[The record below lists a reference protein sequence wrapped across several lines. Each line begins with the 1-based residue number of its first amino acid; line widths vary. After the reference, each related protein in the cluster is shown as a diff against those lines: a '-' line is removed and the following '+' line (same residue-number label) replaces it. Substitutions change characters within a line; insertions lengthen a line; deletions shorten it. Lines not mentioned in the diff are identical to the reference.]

1 MAYRVDSDIF
11 DFESLYIVVLIAVLT
26 KNKYLICVI
35 TKLLSS
41 IRCENLSVYTKRKE

>member
-26 KNKYLICVI
+26 KNKGTYIP
-35 TKLLSS
+35 
-41 IRCENLSVYTKRKE
+41 VYTTNQN